1 MAGFVD
7 ALRTTPFTSVHFKRW
22 QLRVTLSVTNMGV
35 FWVSNDKAEGQL
47 TIEHGKPYEE
57 ANTLFVGVVIGVL
70 ADHPQDVYLH
80 NKTSKDMW
88 DDLNNNYGGSDGGT
102 ELYIIEQ
109 YHDYMM
115 VDGKSVVEQAHEIQF
130 MGKELELL
138 KIVIPD
144 EFVAQGINA
153 KLPPSWGDFATT
165 LKHKRTHMSIS
176 DLIAS
181 LHVEETARA
190 KDG

>member
-102 ELYIIEQ
+102 ELYIIE
-109 YHDYMM
+109 
-115 VDGKSVVEQAHEIQF
+115 
-130 MGKELELL
+130 LL